1 MLYSDF
7 KNFATL
13 RGDTLKIL
21 LTNDDGIKG
30 AGLRAL
36 ADALKIH
43 GHEVTI
49 AAPLNQQSGMA
60 HALSVLREVEY
71 KRFDNPEFE
80 AWTFDGTPTDCVKI
94 YLEGMSDKKFDALIS
109 GINDGANLAT
119 DVLYS
124 GTVGAALEGFLH
136 AIPSL
141 AVSRDRNSIIPF
153 ETCAAATVKYLE
165 KILSVKREP
174 FLHNLNFP
182 KNFRADK
189 PEFVATRLGQR
200 DYINAFT
207 SRTDDTGRAYFRIG
221 GTVCDLD
228 AGEGTDIHAVNQ
240 GFVSVT
246 PLHADTADYEAIV
259 ELRKIFR
266 G

>member
-1 MLYSDF
+1 M
-7 KNFATL
+7 N
-13 RGDTLKIL
+13 IL

-30 AGLRAL
+30 VGLWAL
-36 ADALKIH
+36 ADALKFR

-49 AAPLNQQSGMA
+49 AAPLNQQSGMS
-60 HALSVLREVEY
+60 HALGLMREIEY
-71 KRFDNPEFE
+71 KRFDNPDCE
-80 AWTFDGTPTDCVKI
+80 AWAFDGTPTDCVKI
-94 YLEGMSDKKFDALIS
+94 YLEGMSDKKFDASIS

-124 GTVGAALEGFLH
+124 GTVGAALESFLH

-141 AVSRDRNSIIPF
+141 AVSLNKNAEITFD
-153 ETCAAATVKYLE
+153 EAAKSTVDYLE
-165 KILSVKREP
+165 KILSVMREP

-182 KNFRADK
+182 KNFRTSKA
-189 PEFVATRLGQR
+189 EFVSTRLGQR

-207 SRTDDTGRAYFRIG
+207 SHTDETGRAYFRIG
-221 GTVCDLD
+221 GTICDID
-228 AGEGTDIHAVNQ
+228 AGEGTDIYATEH

-246 PLHADTADYEAIV
+246 PLDFDAADYEAIV
-259 ELRKIFR
+259 KLRKIFR

>member
-1 MLYSDF
+1 M
-7 KNFATL
+7 N
-13 RGDTLKIL
+13 IL

-30 AGLRAL
+30 AGLWAL
-36 ADALKIH
+36 AEVLKVR
-43 GHEVTI
+43 GYNVTI
-49 AAPLNQQSGMA
+49 AAPFNQQSGMS
-60 HALSVLREVEY
+60 HALTFIREIEY
-71 KRFDNPEFE
+71 RRFDNPDFE

-94 YLEGMSDKKFDALIS
+94 YLEGMAVKKFDALIS
-109 GINDGANLAT
+109 GINDGSNLAT

-141 AVSRDRNSIIPF
+141 AVSRDKNSEIPF
-153 ETCAAATVKYLE
+153 DVVADGTVDYLE
-165 KILSVKREP
+165 KILGVKQEP
-174 FLHNLNFP
+174 FLHNVNFP
-182 KNFRADK
+182 KKFRAGK
-189 PEFVATRLGQR
+189 VEFMSTRLGQR

-207 SRTDDTGRAYFRIG
+207 SHTDDAGRAYFKIG
-221 GTVCDLD
+221 GTIYDSD
-228 AGEGTDIHAVNQ
+228 SSAGTDIYATEQ

-246 PLHADTADYEAIV
+246 PLHCDAADYDEIV